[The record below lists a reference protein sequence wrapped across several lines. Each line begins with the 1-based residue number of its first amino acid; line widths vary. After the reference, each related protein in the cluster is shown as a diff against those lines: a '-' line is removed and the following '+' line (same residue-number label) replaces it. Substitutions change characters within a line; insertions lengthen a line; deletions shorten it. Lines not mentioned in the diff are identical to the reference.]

1 MSNKISRA
9 EFIRTSLLGAAGLVA
24 GSQIKLSATPDVK
37 PGADVFH
44 PKWKSVYK
52 PDFQP
57 RLSETTRE
65 LARRGLSGEWG
76 KQGKAD
82 DWDFSEC
89 FEGNPGPQVQYG
101 LAAISVAKN
110 APLRVLPE
118 EWLTGA
124 ATLAISMS
132 AQVPCLKT
140 HSVTH
145 TTFGFERAI
154 HLGYSG
160 LKREILERKERGGL
174 DDEGLDVL
182 DGMLL
187 CIDAAGIWNQ
197 RHIDE
202 LQKMLSSATGEQAK
216 NIRTRIALLKNVP
229 ENKPENFREAIQCLW
244 SMWEF
249 SRLMG
254 DWSGIG
260 RIDKML
266 GTYLQQDLEKGAISL
281 DEARE
286 YIAHFWIKGTGWIT
300 TLGKGTGDAQFYQ
313 NIILSGI
320 DKDGNDV
327 TNEVTYLVLDVVEE
341 LHISDFPIAVRVNSR
356 TPDKLLRRIAEVQ
369 RHGGGIISLYNEEV
383 VIKAMTEFGYPLEEA
398 REFAND
404 GCWETIIP
412 GKTNF
417 IYFPRDM
424 VAVMQQTL
432 QTGNDAEEVTDYGDF
447 DTLYNAFLANL
458 RTDVNQ
464 VHGWIDTTNKNPK
477 QGCAIASLF
486 VEGCVENA
494 RSYENHGPKYAVRGI
509 HYGGIADVANSMLVL
524 KKLVYEEQYLT
535 LPEFVNILRKNWE
548 GHEALRQL
556 IRNRFE
562 FFGNDNDE
570 ADAMTSRIF
579 NDYASIVSEI
589 KEREGVLRHGALS
602 TFGREI
608 DWKDRRAATPQ
619 GSRSGDIL
627 ATNCSP
633 TPGSDKKGP
642 TSAIN
647 SYCKLDFTRMPN
659 GGTLELKIL
668 PQSVEGENGI
678 NALMSLTKTFRK
690 RGGFYMHVDV
700 VDSSL
705 LIDAQMHP
713 EKYPNLPVRVAGW
726 SARFNTLEK
735 DWQDMII
742 QRTQQIV

>member
-1 MSNKISRA
+1 
-9 EFIRTSLLGAAGLVA
+9 
-24 GSQIKLSATPDVK
+24 
-37 PGADVFH
+37 
-44 PKWKSVYK
+44 
-52 PDFQP
+52 
-57 RLSETTRE
+57 
-65 LARRGLSGEWG
+65 
-76 KQGKAD
+76 
-82 DWDFSEC
+82 
-89 FEGNPGPQVQYG
+89 
-101 LAAISVAKN
+101 
-110 APLRVLPE
+110 
-118 EWLTGA
+118 
-124 ATLAISMS
+124 
-132 AQVPCLKT
+132 
-140 HSVTH
+140 
-145 TTFGFERAI
+145 
-154 HLGYSG
+154 
-160 LKREILERKERGGL
+160 
-174 DDEGLDVL
+174 
-182 DGMLL
+182 
-187 CIDAAGIWNQ
+187 
-197 RHIDE
+197 
-202 LQKMLSSATGEQAK
+202 
-216 NIRTRIALLKNVP
+216 
-229 ENKPENFREAIQCLW
+229 
-244 SMWEF
+244 
-249 SRLMG
+249 
-254 DWSGIG
+254 
-260 RIDKML
+260 
-266 GTYLQQDLEKGAISL
+266 
-281 DEARE
+281 
-286 YIAHFWIKGTGWIT
+286 
-300 TLGKGTGDAQFYQ
+300 
-313 NIILSGI
+313 
-320 DKDGNDV
+320 
-327 TNEVTYLVLDVVEE
+327 
-341 LHISDFPIAVRVNSR
+341 
-356 TPDKLLRRIAEVQ
+356 
-369 RHGGGIISLYNEEV
+369 
-383 VIKAMTEFGYPLEEA
+383 
-398 REFAND
+398 
-404 GCWETIIP
+404 
-412 GKTNF
+412 
-417 IYFPRDM
+417 
-424 VAVMQQTL
+424 
-432 QTGNDAEEVTDYGDF
+432 
-447 DTLYNAFLANL
+447 
-458 RTDVNQ
+458 
-464 VHGWIDTTNKNPK
+464 
-477 QGCAIASLF
+477 
-486 VEGCVENA
+486 
-494 RSYENHGPKYAVRGI
+494 
-509 HYGGIADVANSMLVL
+509 MLVL